1 MMGLYGNSIFMKTI
15 FTIELIL
22 FIPFLILQILIVL
35 KKKKNYNIKKLRNK
49 YFHTIII
56 LHIKFFHF
64 LFTVCRKIFISF
76 IINTKPTINNSAIIN
91 HNKINYD
98 NFCNAIKRQHP
109 DEFELFT
116 ANLYKGLGYKVEVM
130 PKGPDG
136 GKDVILEDR
145 NGKVYI
151 ECKHYGTSTVGRE
164 ICQKLVG
171 AATADG
177 ITRMKVF
184 TCGKIHTD
192 ATKYAEKFKNN
203 ENIDFEIIDIDKMY
217 QLYIMSKTSN
227 DQLYINTY
235 FAK

>member
-1 MMGLYGNSIFMKTI
+1 
-15 FTIELIL
+15 
-22 FIPFLILQILIVL
+22 
-35 KKKKNYNIKKLRNK
+35 
-49 YFHTIII
+49 
-56 LHIKFFHF
+56 
-64 LFTVCRKIFISF
+64 
-76 IINTKPTINNSAIIN
+76 
-91 HNKINYD
+91 
-98 NFCNAIKRQHP
+98 
-109 DEFELFT
+109 
-116 ANLYKGLGYKVEVM
+116 M

-184 TCGKIHTD
+184 TCGKIHTN